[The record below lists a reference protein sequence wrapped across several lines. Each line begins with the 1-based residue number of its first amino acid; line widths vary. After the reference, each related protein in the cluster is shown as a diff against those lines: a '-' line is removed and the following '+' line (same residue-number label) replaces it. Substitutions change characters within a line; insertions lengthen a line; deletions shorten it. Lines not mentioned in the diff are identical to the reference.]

1 MSFRRPHVARAALAT
16 GLALALA
23 ACGSSTPLDVGDA
36 PTPGDSTTG
45 TGRPPGG
52 LPPAQLTPAEVS
64 TIAATNDFSLALFRQ
79 VSQRRAGR
87 TLFVSPYSAAV
98 ALGMTLN
105 GAGGTTAEQMQRTL
119 GFAGRS
125 LAEVNESYR
134 LLAHRLLA
142 ADTAV
147 RFTSANAIFYNRDL
161 TFHAAFM
168 DTTRRY
174 FDAQIE
180 GLDFKD
186 AAGTL
191 ARVNGWARDRTA
203 GRIDRVLDE
212 VRAGDQAMFL
222 LNALYFKG
230 DWSSP
235 FATNATRNGP
245 FTRADGATQTV
256 PLMSHRSTY
265 GYWRGAELEAVELPY
280 ASGRYVMTVLVP
292 AGGRSLDQLV
302 ASLDGARW
310 KQVTDSLRPRDVQ
323 LVLPRF
329 SLTYE
334 DEWKDVLSAM
344 GMPIA
349 FLGGQADFTGM
360 SPAGRRMF
368 IEFVKQKAF
377 VGVNEK
383 GTEAG
388 AVTTV
393 GIGIVSMPQEVRVD
407 RAFVFAIRERGTGAL
422 LFLGKVAAIPA
433 S

>member
-1 MSFRRPHVARAALAT
+1 MPFRRPLVARAALA
-16 GLALALA
+16 GALVLALA
-23 ACGSSTPLDVGDA
+23 ACGGTTPLGVGDGL
-36 PTPGDSTTG
+36 TPIDSAG
-45 TGRPPGG
+45 GRPPGG
-52 LPPAQLTPAEVS
+52 PPPAQLTPAEVS
-64 TIAATNDFSLALFRQ
+64 TVAATNDFSLALFRE

-161 TFHAAFM
+161 SFHGAFM

-191 ARVNGWARDRTA
+191 SRVNGWARDRTA

-235 FATNATRNGP
+235 FATSATRNGP

-265 GYWRGAELEAVELPY
+265 GYWSGGGVEAVELPY
-280 ASGRYVMTVLVP
+280 ASGRYAMTVLVP
-292 AGGRSLDQLV
+292 TGGRSLDQLV
-302 ASLDGARW
+302 ASLDGPRW
-310 KQVTDSLRPRDVQ
+310 KQVTDSLKPRDIQ

-344 GMPIA
+344 GMPVA
-349 FLGGQADFTGM
+349 FIGGQADFTGM

>member
-1 MSFRRPHVARAALAT
+1 MSFRRPLVARAALAT
-16 GLALALA
+16 ALALALA
-23 ACGSSTPLDVGDA
+23 ACGSNTPLDVGDV
-36 PTPGDSTTG
+36 PTPRDST

-52 LPPAQLTPAEVS
+52 PPPAQLTPGEVS
-64 TIAATNDFSLALFRQ
+64 TVAATNGFSLALFRE

-147 RFTSANAIFYNRDL
+147 RFTSANAIFYNRAL
-161 TFHAAFM
+161 TFHPAFM

-174 FDAQIE
+174 FDAQVE
-180 GLDFKD
+180 GLDFRD

-191 ARVNGWARDRTA
+191 ARVNGWARERTA
-203 GRIDRVLDE
+203 GRIERVLDE
-212 VRAGDQAMFL
+212 VRADDQAMFL

-265 GYWRGAELEAVELPY
+265 GYWNGGGLEAVELPY
-280 ASGRYVMTVLVP
+280 ASGRFVMTVLVP
-292 AGGRSLDQLV
+292 TGGRSLDQLV
-302 ASLDGARW
+302 ASLDATRW
-310 KQVTDSLRPRDVQ
+310 KQVTDSLRPRDIQ

-349 FLGGQADFTGM
+349 FTGGQADFTGM

-422 LFLGKVAAIPA
+422 LFLGKVATIPA